1 MRITVF
7 DRQKGPGGLPC
18 GKGKHADAS
27 VLFGM
32 KSACTYILAILILLT
47 LPGVVVAAPE
57 GGQESKPDI
66 AGRLFEH
73 VVDGQEIEIF
83 PGLEPIILPQGLSVH
98 LMLLILAGILVAAAF
113 LIAFRKSHLRPGIF
127 TLALES
133 IVAFIRDDI
142 VYPSMGEERG
152 EKWLPFFTSL
162 FTLILVA
169 NFLGLIPAFKAATGN
184 LAVSSAL
191 ALLILALIFV
201 VGIAKLG
208 LGQFFKNL
216 VPDGAP
222 LAIGLFVAFLEL
234 MGTFIKAL
242 VLSIR
247 LFANMFAGHLAI
259 LSFVVLMFIL
269 NPAVAII
276 GIPFA
281 LFTYA
286 LEVLVCFL
294 QAFVFTLLSCIFI
307 TMASS
312 SHEH

>member
-1 MRITVF
+1 MKNFIIYIIVVF
-7 DRQKGPGGLPC
+7 QLALLPFQ
-18 GKGKHADAS
+18 AYS
-27 VLFGM
+27 
-32 KSACTYILAILILLT
+32 
-47 LPGVVVAAPE
+47 APE
-57 GGQESKPDI
+57 DLPQEKPNISDS
-66 AGRLFEH
+66 LFEH
-73 VVDGQEIEIF
+73 VVDGQEILLF
-83 PGLEPIILPQGLSVH
+83 PGLPTLVLPQGLTVH
-98 LMLLILAGILVAAAF
+98 LLLLLLSGFLVALAF
-113 LIAFRKSHLRPGIF
+113 LLAFRKDRTRPSTF
-127 TLALES
+127 SLAMES
-133 IVAFIRDDI
+133 IVLFIRDDI

-162 FTLILVA
+162 FTLILFA

-191 ALLILALIFV
+191 AMMILVLIFV
-201 VGIAKLG
+201 IGISKLG
-208 LGQFFKNL
+208 FGQFFKNL
-216 VPDGAP
+216 VPGGAP
-222 LAIGLFVAFLEL
+222 LAIGLFVALLEL

-281 LFTYA
+281 LFTYT